1 MKLAALRLFVRD
13 LSAARSF
20 YRDQLGLAL
29 TADGAAHGFLVFDLD
44 GADLVVESV
53 PVDAPAEDQ
62 ALVGRFSG
70 ISFAVDDCAAAY
82 ARLSAAGVRFS
93 GAPEAQGWGGVLAT
107 LRDADGN
114 ALQLVQ
120 YLAAGGA

>member
-13 LSAARSF
+13 LSAARAL
-20 YRDQLGLAL
+20 YRDLLGIPL
-29 TADGAAHGFLVFDLD
+29 TADGASHGFLVFDLD
-44 GADLVVESV
+44 GVDLVIEAVAA
-53 PVDAPAEDQ
+53 DAPSDEQ

-70 ISFAVDDCAAAY
+70 ISFAVDDCAAAH
-82 ARLSAAGVRFS
+82 ARLTAAGVRFS

-107 LRDADGN
+107 LLDADGN

-120 YLAAGGA
+120 YPAAGGA